1 MEKKKI
7 LLIEDDEVLA
17 ATVKNFL
24 KIKGFEVIYADNGA
38 TGIQSA
44 FSASPEAIVC
54 DINIPVVDGYHVY
67 KILNETP
74 ATYSIPFIFLT
85 AKTSL
90 KDIRTGMQ
98 LGADDYI
105 TKPFEFDDL
114 LDAINIRM
122 DKRQKIL
129 KINEDK
135 FHSLL
140 TNSPHGAFVCQKNRF
155 IEVNRTLARYF
166 GFSEMEMLKSSIVD
180 LANNND
186 KNNVEKAFSDCI
198 ALKQKEFS
206 LEFEAKDKF
215 KKTILLKLTAGYS
228 YYKGEDCIVGSVV
241 NLTGDSYSLR
251 DTDLSSDEL
260 QELGKAIELF
270 SQDYNLISKD
280 LVDKLSNIFTGRQ
293 YETTDVQ
300 VELSEREKQVLEEV
314 CKGKSSSEIAETL
327 FISDRTVE
335 KHRAAIVQKTNS
347 RNMIEAVIFAIKN
360 NVIKI

>member
-1 MEKKKI
+1 MKKKKI

-44 FSASPEAIVC
+44 FSGSPDAIVC
-54 DINIPVVDGYHVY
+54 DINIPVVDGYQVY

-74 ATYSIPFIFLT
+74 ATYSVPFIFLT

-105 TKPFEFDDL
+105 TKPFELNDL
-114 LDAINIRM
+114 LDAINTRM

-140 TNSPHGAFVCQKNRF
+140 NNSPHGAFVCQKNKF
-155 IEVNRTLARYF
+155 IEVNRNLALYF
-166 GFSEMEMLKSSIVD
+166 GYSQIEMLETSFLELAVD
-180 LANNND
+180 DD
-186 KNNVEKAFSDCI
+186 KNRVEKALSDCI

-206 LEFEAKDKF
+206 LEFNAKDKF

-228 YYKGEDCIVGSVV
+228 YYKGRDCIVGSVV
-241 NLTGDSYSLR
+241 NLSGDSYSLR
-251 DTDLSSDEL
+251 DVELSSDEL

-270 SQDYNLISKD
+270 SQDYNLISSD
-280 LVDKLSNIFTGRQ
+280 LVEKLSNIFTDRQ
-293 YETTDVQ
+293 HETMDVQ
-300 VELSEREKQVLEEV
+300 VDLSEREKQVLAEV

-347 RNMIEAVIFAIKN
+347 KNMIEAVIFAIKN
-360 NVIKI
+360 NIVRI